1 MSSQFPLSSPLEHSA
16 VRIGELSEYYRRA
29 QRSYVYASVLLAS
42 WELMGITLDTR
53 NKWGLKL
60 ENPKAIPSLLFA
72 VVLYC
77 CYKMVIEWL
86 QCGAERGTRAKIR
99 FWVAHLAA
107 SGSIVIYVFQHWAN
121 VQIADAL
128 EGMPGNPIYWM
139 AFVGA
144 VIGLVFWGTEY

>member
-1 MSSQFPLSSPLEHSA
+1 
-16 VRIGELSEYYRRA
+16 
-29 QRSYVYASVLLAS
+29 
-42 WELMGITLDTR
+42 
-53 NKWGLKL
+53 
-60 ENPKAIPSLLFA
+60 
-72 VVLYC
+72 
-77 CYKMVIEWL
+77 MVIEWL

-128 EGMPGNPIYWM
+128 EGMPGTPIYWM

-144 VIGLVFWGTEY
+144 VIGLVF